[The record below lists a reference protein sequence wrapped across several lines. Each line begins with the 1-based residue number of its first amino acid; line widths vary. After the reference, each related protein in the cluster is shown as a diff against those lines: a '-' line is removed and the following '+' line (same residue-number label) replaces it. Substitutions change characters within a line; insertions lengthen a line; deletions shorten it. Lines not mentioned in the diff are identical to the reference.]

1 LVLKVR
7 CNRMTGEEI
16 VALIK
21 EFFDMILN
29 FLIAVGIIKADETT
43 TDEE

>member
-1 LVLKVR
+1 MVLKVR

-29 FLIAVGIIKADETT
+29 FLIAVGIIKAD
-43 TDEE
+43 DEE

>member
-1 LVLKVR
+1 
-7 CNRMTGEEI
+7 MTGADI

-29 FLIAVGIIKADETT
+29 FLIAIGIIEADTT
-43 TDEE
+43 EADTTEE

>member
-1 LVLKVR
+1 MALKVR
-7 CNRMTGEEI
+7 CNRMAGEDI

-29 FLIAVGIIKADETT
+29 FLIAVGIIKAD
-43 TDEE
+43 DEE

>member
-1 LVLKVR
+1 
-7 CNRMTGEEI
+7 MTGADI

-29 FLIAVGIIKADETT
+29 FLIAIGIIEADDTT
-43 TDEE
+43 EANGEE

>member
-1 LVLKVR
+1 
-7 CNRMTGEEI
+7 MTGEEI

-29 FLIAVGIIKADETT
+29 FLIAVGIIKAEESTAPAI
-43 TDEE
+43 DEE